1 MTPSCSA
8 LDASVAW
15 LARSRPACRP
25 ISIANKPSRCT
36 GPRASCSNGSHL
48 RAALDQAGQMRGVA
62 HYRCVHITA
71 RSAVAA
77 CLICALTKSAAAD
90 FRLCNNTGS
99 RVGVAIGYKDAED
112 WTTEGWWNLPSH
124 MCETMLKGNLTAR
137 CYYIYAVDYDA
148 LAITPSRSAV
158 LATVWRG
165 AMIAPASS
173 KWIPA
178 ASSGPGQFN

>member
-1 MTPSCSA
+1 
-8 LDASVAW
+8 
-15 LARSRPACRP
+15 
-25 ISIANKPSRCT
+25 
-36 GPRASCSNGSHL
+36 
-48 RAALDQAGQMRGVA
+48 MRGAAYHRRLHV
-62 HYRCVHITA
+62 TA
-71 RSAVAA
+71 RTAVAA

-124 MCETMLKGNLTAR
+124 MCETILKGNLTAR
-137 CYYIYAVDYDA
+137 YYYVYAVDYDRGWNGWGRRICA
-148 LAITPSRSAV
+148 LAIAPSRSAV

-178 ASSGPGQFN
+178 ANSGPGQFN